1 MSEPMPPDRRASWFD
16 GFRRDAAFGTRTLRK
31 HPGFT
36 ATAIITLAL
45 GIGAS
50 TAIFSVVDT
59 VLLRPLPYADADRLA
74 LVWSD
79 MRARKVTDF
88 PFSPPNFKDL
98 RTRNSSFTDL
108 AALTPFTAPFTVPGE
123 PPEQVTVLGVTSNLL
138 TVLGSRIAHG
148 RNFTDDDAAPPPPV
162 PPPTPG
168 VPAAAPPPPLPT
180 MVVLNDGYWRRRFA
194 GDTSVIGNTV
204 DIGGGP
210 ATIIGVLAPGFE
222 MLFPPNT
229 HITANPDVLTAL
241 RVDFDRSS
249 RINVFLRVIGKLK
262 PGVTVGAARGDVE
275 RVADYA
281 RTLSPIFQAADLHY
295 RVEPMH
301 DDLVAEVRP
310 AIFALMG
317 AVTFVLLIACAN
329 VANLLLVRAAARERE
344 LAVRV
349 ALGSSAWRIV
359 RQLITESVILALGGA
374 TLGIALTWTG
384 IKLLILL
391 APENLPR
398 LDEVHIDL
406 VVLAFAIGASIVAAG
421 LFGVIPAL
429 RAARPGIADALRAS
443 GRAPGLGCGK
453 LLRNGVV
460 IAEVALSFV
469 LLVGGGLMA
478 RSFVE
483 LSRTHPGY
491 DPRGVLKFNIGARGG
506 RTQDQR
512 QALMRTLHDRLSAI
526 PGVTSVSSVTPL
538 PLDGQLINSR
548 WGKEDAV
555 SDPTKFQQANLH
567 IVLPGY
573 FETMG
578 TRVIAGRAF
587 TDADN
592 SPTNAN
598 VVIDDMLAAS
608 AFPGASA
615 IGQRLFIRSRGQEAE
630 WLTVIGVVQHQRHDG
645 LATPGPQALFLP
657 DGYFGHGAATTWVVR
672 TSCAGGA
679 PCDPTRLGSAVR
691 GVVKD
696 VDPLSPV
703 AQLATMQSLVD
714 RAMTP
719 TRFAL
724 VLIGVFAGAAALL
737 ACVGLYG
744 VLATAVRQ
752 RTAEIGVRIAFGA
765 TRQGIVALVVRDGLK
780 LSVMGLAAG
789 LLASFWLTRAMTSML
804 VGVRR
809 TDTATYASMVV
820 VFLVIAVLACVLPAR
835 RAASLDPTNALRAD

>member
-194 GDTSVIGNTV
+194 GDTSVIGKTV

-374 TLGIALTWTG
+374 ALGIALTWTG

-443 GRAPGLGCGK
+443 GRAPGLGGGK